1 VHSCSI
7 GIELLQ
13 RRRIIARNFEH
24 VNAMNKRNFEQTG
37 IRLRDERL
45 RLNVSQLSMAEACEV
60 SRGTLATWEKG
71 EQSPNAAAL
80 SVMAGLGVDVLY
92 VVTGQRAGE
101 SETTLAP
108 AERELLQAWR
118 QGTEQGRA
126 LLSAAVDVLKP
137 V

>member
-1 VHSCSI
+1 
-7 GIELLQ
+7 
-13 RRRIIARNFEH
+13 
-24 VNAMNKRNFEQTG
+24 MNKRNFEQTG
-37 IRLRDERL
+37 ERL
-45 RLNVSQLSMAEACEV
+45 RTERLRVNVSQLSLAEACDV

-80 SVMAGLGVDVLY
+80 AVMAEHGIDVLY

-101 SETTLAP
+101 AESTLAP

-118 QGTEQGRA
+118 QSSEQGRA